1 MIDVKIDEVSEK
13 TAIGGC
19 QEPTPKIHIGFTS
32 ELEQPNCSNP
42 SSCLFCENYVVHSD
56 REDLRKLMSLKK
68 ILAMSDKN
76 DEAIILTKRINEI
89 LKILYDKYPE
99 KIEDFIFVAK
109 SVELGEF
116 DEYWQD
122 HLNLLL
128 ELGVNFYG

>member
-1 MIDVKIDEVSEK
+1 MKKPIRRWLCVSRILV
-13 TAIGGC
+13 AI
-19 QEPTPKIHIGFTS
+19 Q
-32 ELEQPNCSNP
+32 
-42 SSCLFCENYVVHSD
+42 
-56 REDLRKLMSLKK
+56 SLKK